1 MIDNPLNRL
10 DCRRGSQLPQARLT
24 ERDVANIRALARY
37 RDSLIA
43 EARTLR
49 NVDIAEKFGVSEK
62 AIERILYQGGW
73 AHVL

>member
-10 DCRRGSQLPQARLT
+10 SVLRGSQLPQAKLT
-24 ERDVANIRALARY
+24 ESDVANIRALARY

-49 NVDIAEKFGVSEK
+49 NADIAAKFGVSPRTVEK
-62 AIERILYQGGW
+62 ILYCGGW
-73 AHVL
+73 GHVL